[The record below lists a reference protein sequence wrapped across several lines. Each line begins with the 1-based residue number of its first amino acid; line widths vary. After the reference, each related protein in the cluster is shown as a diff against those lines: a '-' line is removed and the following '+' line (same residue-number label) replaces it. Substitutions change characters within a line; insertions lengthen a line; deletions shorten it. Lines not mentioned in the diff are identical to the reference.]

1 MDEEKPPQVF
11 ANGFPGPAGPVD
23 PCDCVRR
30 RRVRFHGERQDVT
43 APGWLRL
50 LELVAEAAAD
60 GREEFAPLEE
70 LTAEQRRQVVT
81 LPAGIGALT
90 RVRHL
95 RLYRSNLV
103 RIPPEIG
110 GMRALEEFTPYTS
123 YRLHW
128 FPYELAR
135 LPLLRRS
142 TVSTRALYGNVKT
155 RPPFPVLAEP
165 VGGAG
170 ALDPAVRGAESV
182 GACSVCDGPV
192 AGTAGLHQAW
202 ISLHTSGH
210 DVLPLLVN
218 ACSPGCLAALPSPP
232 TGHLPGPHRGR
243 GVRWEAGRLLATAEL
258 ELFADHFRLRVQDG
272 DADEDLGGAWT
283 AGAVA
288 GGLAPGRRVLGI
300 GTAGDADVAVSV
312 QVFDAPQP
320 ADHAGFDHVVEA
332 TVAAPS
338 GRVAVLGWTDHL
350 PDADRFEVP
359 PGLVRV
365 RVSRSNLAAAAA
377 ADPGAA
383 DFDEQVLE
391 RVRIRLWPVTAD
403 EGPRVVK
410 RWAPPTD

>member
-1 MDEEKPPQVF
+1 MDEGQTRQVF
-11 ANGFPGPAGPVD
+11 ANRFPGPAGPVD

-43 APGWLRL
+43 APGWRRL

-60 GREEFAPLEE
+60 GREEFAPLEG

-90 RVRHL
+90 EVRHL
-95 RLYRSNLV
+95 RLYGSNLV

-142 TVSTRALYGNVKT
+142 TVSTRALYGNPRT

-165 VGGAG
+165 ADGAGLEAGLG
-170 ALDPAVRGAESV
+170 ALDPAVWGVESV
-182 GACSVCDGPV
+182 RACSVCDGPV
-192 AGTAGLHQAW
+192 AGVAGLHQAW
-202 ISLHTSGH
+202 ISLRTSGR

-232 TGHLPGPHRGR
+232 EGHLPGPHRGR
-243 GVRWEAGRLLATAEL
+243 GVGGLLATAEL
-258 ELFADHFRLRVQDG
+258 ELFADHFRLRLQDG
-272 DADEDLGGAWT
+272 EADEDLGAAWT
-283 AGAVA
+283 ARAVA
-288 GGLAPGRRVLGI
+288 DGLAPGRRALGI

-320 ADHAGFDHVVEA
+320 ADHARFDHVVEA
-332 TVAAPS
+332 TIEVPS
-338 GRVAVLGWTDHL
+338 GRVAVLGGTDHL
-350 PDADRFEVP
+350 PDADHFEVP
-359 PGLVRV
+359 PGLLRV
-365 RVSRSNLAAAAA
+365 RVSRANPAAAGDSA
-377 ADPGAA
+377 
-383 DFDEQVLE
+383 EQAQARE
-391 RVRIRLWPVTAD
+391 RVRIRLWPVSAD

-410 RWAPPTD
+410 RWAPVD

>member
-1 MDEEKPPQVF
+1 MDEEPRQVF
-11 ANGFPGPAGPVD
+11 ANRFPGPTGPVD
-23 PCDCVRR
+23 PCGCVRQ

-81 LPAGIGALT
+81 LPAAVGALT

-165 VGGAG
+165 VGGGGAG
-170 ALDPAVRGAESV
+170 ALDPAVWGVESV

-202 ISLHTSGH
+202 ISLHTSGA

-218 ACSPGCLAALPSPP
+218 ACSPGCLASLPSPP
-232 TGHLPGPHRGR
+232 EGYLPGPHRGR
-243 GVRWEAGRLLATAEL
+243 GVGGLLATAEL
-258 ELFADHFRLRVQDG
+258 ELFADRFRLRVQDG
-272 DADEDLGGAWT
+272 GADEDLGAAWT
-283 AGAVA
+283 ERAVTD
-288 GGLAPGRRVLGI
+288 GLAPGRRALGI
-300 GTAGDADVAVSV
+300 GTAGNADVAVSV

-320 ADHAGFDHVVEA
+320 ADHARFDHVVEA
-332 TVAAPS
+332 TVEVPS
-338 GRVAVLGWTDHL
+338 GRVAVLGWTDRL
-350 PDADRFEVP
+350 QEADRFEVP

-365 RVSRSNLAAAAA
+365 RVSRSNLAAAAGN
-377 ADPGAA
+377 DPGAE

-391 RVRIRLWPVTAD
+391 RVRIQLWPVTAD
-403 EGPRVVK
+403 EGPRVVE
-410 RWAPPTD
+410 RWAPPVG